1 MGPMPK
7 KNPFSVLKKYATRKE
22 YVLLFVGSLIILVVQ
37 NLATLSIPKI
47 VSGVINEYATTLQIS
62 NTFYIIVGALA
73 IFTPL
78 ASLSQNYLFSTLGEK
93 IGTDL
98 RNRLMNKVLKQ
109 DYNYLVKE
117 KPSKILTVILSDV
130 NYVKS
135 SFIQAIVF
143 AVTGVVLLIGSVVMM
158 FSLNAKLAAY
168 VVISVPVFVAILLL
182 AVKNRFKIFKEIQ
195 KVRDG
200 LNKVIS
206 ENIKASMLVRVF
218 VAEKTEI
225 KKFKNQN
232 TLSKNLGIEVAK
244 LFSLIIPAISALFY
258 ICSILII
265 QVGGKEAIAG
275 RLQIGDISAFNLY
288 VLAFIMPLI
297 SLSFMSTMLGQS
309 MASLQRIGDIL
320 DRDIDFIDGKLPLEK
335 ISNLHVRNL
344 CFKDEDLNILNNINF
359 DLEKEQ
365 KIGIMGLTGSGKTLL
380 LKHFLRAVEPT
391 SGEILINGKDIK
403 EYKAHDLR
411 REIGFCFQ
419 ENFLTNETIY
429 ENIRFGRD
437 IDEKDI
443 LKAAKI
449 ADVDEFTKKLEKGYK
464 TMAGE
469 KGNNLSGGQKQR
481 IMIAR
486 ALVDNPSLLILD
498 DITSRLDANTEARVF
513 ENIKKNY
520 PNISM
525 ILVSQKISS
534 LKDCDRIYIFDEGEI
549 SESGTHDELLK
560 TSSLYREIELTQSNY
575 DE

>member
-1 MGPMPK
+1 MQT
-7 KNPFSVLKKYATRKE
+7 KNPLTVLKKYATSKE
-22 YVLLFVGSLIILVVQ
+22 HILLFIGSFIFLVILNLL
-37 NLATLSIPKI
+37 NLAIPKI
-47 VSGVINEYATTLQIS
+47 VSGVINDYQATLKIS
-62 NTFYIIVGALA
+62 NIFYYLVGGIA
-73 IFTPL
+73 IFSPI
-78 ASLSQNYLFSTLGEK
+78 ASLTQGYLFALLGEK

-98 RNRLMNKVLKQ
+98 RNRLMEKVLKQ

-130 NYVKS
+130 NFVKS
-135 SFIQAIVF
+135 SFIQAIAF
-143 AVTGVVLLIGSVVMM
+143 AITGVVLLVGSIFMM
-158 FSLNAKLAAY
+158 FSLNAKLATY
-168 VVISVPVFVAILLL
+168 VVISVPVFIAILLFVL
-182 AVKNRFKIFKEIQ
+182 KNRFKIFKEIQ

-200 LNKVIS
+200 LNKVIN

-225 KKFKNQN
+225 KKFKTQN
-232 TLSKNLGIEVAK
+232 TLSRNLGIEVTK
-244 LFSLIIPAISALFY
+244 LFALVIPAISALFY
-258 ICSILII
+258 ICSLLII
-265 QVGGKEAIAG
+265 QIGGQEAIAG

-288 VLAFIMPLI
+288 VLIFIMPLI
-297 SLSFMSTMLGQS
+297 SLSFMVPMLGQA
-309 MASLQRIGDIL
+309 MASLQRISDIL
-320 DRDIDFIDGKLPLEK
+320 NRDIDFVNGKETLEK
-335 ISNLHVRNL
+335 IDNIHVKKL
-344 CFKDEDLNILNNINF
+344 TFEDEDIKILSNIDF

-365 KIGIMGLTGSGKTLL
+365 KIGIMGLTGSGKTLF

-391 SGEILINGKDIK
+391 SGEILVNGKDIK
-403 EYKAHDLR
+403 KYKVNSLR
-411 REIGFCFQ
+411 KEIGFCFQ
-419 ENFLTNETIY
+419 ENFLINETIY

-437 IDEKDI
+437 IEEKDI

-449 ADVDEFTKKLEKGYK
+449 ADVDEFAKKLEKGYK
-464 TMAGE
+464 TVAGE
-469 KGNNLSGGQKQR
+469 KGSNLSGGQKQR

-498 DITSRLDANTEARVF
+498 DITSRLDANTEGRVF

-534 LKDCDRIYIFDEGEI
+534 LKDCNKIYIFDEGEI

>member
-1 MGPMPK
+1 MQK
-7 KNPFSVLKKYATRKE
+7 KNPFSVLRKYATKKE
-22 YVLLFVGSLIILVVQ
+22 YVLLFVGSFIILVIQ
-37 NLATLSIPKI
+37 NLSSLAIPKI
-47 VSGVINEYATTLQIS
+47 ISNVINQYQATFQIS
-62 NTFYIIVGALA
+62 NTFYFLVGALA

-78 ASLSQNYLFSTLGEK
+78 ASLTQNYLFSILGEK

-98 RNRLMNKVLKQ
+98 RNRLMEKVLKQ

-143 AVTGVVLLIGSVVMM
+143 AITGVVLLVGSVIMM

-168 VVISVPVFVAILLL
+168 VVISVPVFVGILLL
-182 AVKNRFKIFKEIQ
+182 ILKNRFKIFKEIQ
-195 KVRDG
+195 KIRDS

-225 KKFKNQN
+225 KKFQTQN
-232 TLSKNLGIEVAK
+232 TISKNLGIEVTK
-244 LFSLIIPAISALFY
+244 LFALIIPAISAIFY

-265 QVGGKEAIAG
+265 QVGGQEAIAG

-288 VLAFIMPLI
+288 VLIFVMPLI
-297 SLSFMSTMLGQS
+297 SLSFMATILGQS
-309 MASLQRIGDIL
+309 MASLHRIGDVL
-320 DRDIDFIDGKLPLEK
+320 DRDIDFVDGKLNLKK
-335 ISNLHVRNL
+335 INDIHV
-344 CFKDEDLNILNNINF
+344 KDLSFQDDGINTLKNINF
-359 DLEKEQ
+359 DLKSEQ
-365 KIGIMGLTGSGKTLL
+365 KIGIMGLTGSGKTLF

-391 SGEILINGKDIK
+391 SGEILVNGKNIK
-403 EYKAHDLR
+403 EYKVHDLR

-419 ENFLTNETIY
+419 ENFLINETIY

-437 IDEKDI
+437 IEEKDI
-443 LKAAKI
+443 LKAARI

-486 ALVDNPSLLILD
+486 ALVDKPSLLILD
-498 DITSRLDANTEARVF
+498 DITSRLDANTEGRVF
-513 ENIKKNY
+513 ENIKKSY

-534 LKDCDRIYIFDEGEI
+534 LKNCNRIYIFDEGRI
-549 SESGTHDELLK
+549 SESGTHSELLK